1 MPEPVVV
8 FDFYI
13 SILTKG
19 ERFRFKPFLAT
30 ETHGNTR
37 NNTEIIY
44 HVNPGHDLSPGS
56 RALCNKLFS
65 VCFRV
70 FPWPKKV

>member
-1 MPEPVVV
+1 MPEPIVV

-30 ETHGNTR
+30 ETHGITR
-37 NNTEIIY
+37 
-44 HVNPGHDLSPGS
+44 
-56 RALCNKLFS
+56 K
-65 VCFRV
+65 
-70 FPWPKKV
+70 